1 MGGPDF
7 VSSVTTQISPELVA
21 AEIRAKLDFE
31 VTARATF
38 ARSDALRRILIDRIE
53 NLGVLVMVNGIVG
66 SNTHRKLNP
75 DEFRGFALADRL
87 APLIFVNGVDTMSAQ
102 IFTLFHE
109 LGHIWLG
116 KSALSDAALAS
127 EHGNSEELWCRSE
140 EHTSELQSRGH
151 LVCRLLLEKKKK

>member
-1 MGGPDF
+1 M
-7 VSSVTTQISPELVA
+7 SV
-21 AEIRAKLDFE
+21 EIR
-31 VTARATF
+31 RY
-38 ARSDALRRILIDRIE
+38 RIVRNK
-53 NLGVLVMVNGIVG
+53 NLGVLVMLNGIVD

-127 EHGNSEELWCRSE
+127 EHGNSEELWCNRVDRKS
-140 EHTSELQSRGH
+140 
-151 LVCRLLLEKKKK
+151 VV